1 MAKKIYAVKVGRTN
15 GIFETWDECKASVNG
30 YPGALYKSFT
40 NMADAYA
47 YLNLESKQ
55 MSLFDMPSDDS
66 VDDSDFPVI
75 KESVEEIMNEWNSQ
89 ALREYKENVV
99 LKPFVKEYL
108 RELKDRGYKIGLA
121 TAALHDYYIP
131 VLEREGVLDCFDVF
145 TDTRDDAR
153 DKNFPDIYLLCAEK
167 LGSNSANSIVFED
180 VLKGVKSSVSAGFN
194 TTAVYDNQPENQ
206 WEIIKNTANRHIM
219 DFSELLHKK

>member
-1 MAKKIYAVKVGRTN
+1 MKKAVIFDFDGTIANSRYVWQKVDADFFAKRGMEIPRDYVEAISVMSFYNGAVYTKEKYN
-15 GIFETWDECKASVNG
+15 
-30 YPGALYKSFT
+30 
-40 NMADAYA
+40 
-47 YLNLESKQ
+47 
-55 MSLFDMPSDDS
+55 
-66 VDDSDFPVI
+66 I

-219 DFSELLHKK
+219 DFSELLHKNKRMYLNSEI